1 MFSSGTEILLCI
13 GQRSMLS
20 VRPPENA
27 THHETRGAGQ
37 SHGFSPDLCRGAAG
51 QVEPKGSALHHQCLN
66 YQLGGRAGQ
75 GLSHEKLARTVS
87 LSGGRT
93 RDGEVRLLPSL
104 LPLVCPWSSWEE
116 LSPRAHLNV
125 SWVRAGNNFH
135 PHSPPDKPSKT
146 RLAIVR
152 SPQVRQLK
160 HKPERQRPSPSEGP
174 KAVPSLPCSCRFGG

>member
-1 MFSSGTEILLCI
+1 MFSSGTEILLGI

-27 THHETRGAGQ
+27 THHETLGAGQ
-37 SHGFSPDLCRGAAG
+37 SCGFSPDLCRGAAG

-125 SWVRAGNNFH
+125 SSVRAGNNFH

-146 RLAIVR
+146 RL
-152 SPQVRQLK
+152 SPLHR
-160 HKPERQRPSPSEGP
+160 
-174 KAVPSLPCSCRFGG
+174 

>member
-1 MFSSGTEILLCI
+1 MFSSGTEILLGI

-27 THHETRGAGQ
+27 THHETLGAGQ
-37 SHGFSPDLCRGAAG
+37 SCGFSPDLCRGAAG

-66 YQLGGRAGQ
+66 YHLGGRAGQ

-125 SWVRAGNNFH
+125 SSVRAGNNFH

-146 RLAIVR
+146 RLAVVP

-160 HKPERQRPSPSEGP
+160 HKPERQRPSPSEGL